1 MVAAARL
8 ATPRVRTVDLTPF
21 FCDSQCY
28 PVVGGALVL
37 RDSTHMTGTYSAT
50 LGPYLLRAVDAVMAR

>member
-8 ATPRVRTVDLTPF
+8 ATRRVRTVDLTPF
-21 FCDSQCY
+21 FCGSECY

-37 RDSTHMTGTYSAT
+37 RDSTHMTGAYSTT
-50 LGPYLLRAVDAVMAR
+50 LGPYLLRAVDAVMGQ